1 MEKQSC
7 SFCGVSGSDEVL
19 VSGVA
24 GVHICKACIEYAS
37 DFFEGTTE
45 EPLPKNKEVSIF
57 TPSQIYNYLN
67 TQVVSQDVAK
77 KALSLAFYQHLRR
90 VEELKSGSSVVDQ
103 KSNVLML
110 GPTGSG
116 KTLIIKNA
124 AKKMNVPFVSVDA
137 TSLTEAGYIGD
148 SVSSI
153 IEKLALRADYD
164 LEAIQQG
171 VVFIDEID
179 KISSK
184 VSSGTKD
191 VGGSGVQES
200 LLKMIEGDVVEIK
213 SPLDDKL
220 LVDTTNILFIAAGA
234 FSGIEKFVS
243 MRENDNAGIGF
254 SASFSDE
261 EKVFAYSGVKT
272 EDLISY
278 GMMPEFV
285 GRFPVLTSLTEL
297 LVDDLIKV
305 MVEPEFSLVNQYRSI
320 FERDGGYLDFDQD
333 ALSAIAKKAL
343 DSKSG
348 ARGLRTIIE
357 ALLTD
362 VMFSLPEQ
370 KSFMKYTVTL
380 DFVNG
385 EDDILS
391 EEITEE
397 DFSNYIDAV
406 SQPSPPDVHENV
418 RKKSMG
424 VISN

>member
-1 MEKQSC
+1 
-7 SFCGVSGSDEVL
+7 
-19 VSGVA
+19 
-24 GVHICKACIEYAS
+24 
-37 DFFEGTTE
+37 
-45 EPLPKNKEVSIF
+45 
-57 TPSQIYNYLN
+57 
-67 TQVVSQDVAK
+67 
-77 KALSLAFYQHLRR
+77 
-90 VEELKSGSSVVDQ
+90 VVDQ